1 MMQSFTIWQ
10 KCQTIVWFHEIT
22 RGRTLHGTRKI
33 SWRFLN
39 WSISTKAMAHP
50 ADTGAKG
57 DGLREREASWT
68 AVARHRFSPRR
79 IASTFF
85 RKQNRSMIYGN
96 APNRNDAVAATDS
109 GDALV
114 ARKNR
119 CTVWLGGRLRRRGVA
134 DTRCDGGVAATRSAT
149 SLFSGIVPAQSAQK
163 KGFTKA
169 EIQPAF
175 QGRCA

>member
-119 CTVWLGGRLRRRGVA
+119 CTVWSGGQLRRRGVA

-149 SLFSGIVPAQSAQK
+149 SLFSGIVPA
-163 KGFTKA
+163 
-169 EIQPAF
+169 
-175 QGRCA
+175 